1 MSATMDKTFTYDP
14 FSLEAMTRPADFY
27 KILREEY
34 PAYYIPEYD
43 SWAISR
49 FEDVWEG
56 FLDSENFTE
65 TEGQI
70 FSRDLL
76 RVHHRGNPPPQKLD
90 PHVDIFNNLD
100 PPYHT
105 RLRHAMTPP
114 LLKGNVNKLEADI
127 VRLTR
132 DRLAVLRDMGEFDL
146 NGDFASYVSAGA
158 VCLMLGIAQSQV
170 PRVIHLVNATVA
182 REPNQP
188 GFTEHGM
195 VAAGELVGDLVEI
208 IAARRVGK
216 GADNR
221 LVDGLLAV
229 DVTGRPL
236 TDLEIAHNL
245 VSILIGGSETLPKVF
260 AGGLLELSKHQDQ
273 LAEVASD
280 PANANPAFEEM
291 LRYSA
296 PAQWFGRTV
305 KNGRKL
311 AGVDLEPGQ
320 RVVLLIASANR
331 DWREYE
337 NPDAFIWNRKVR
349 RLLSFGIG
357 PHFCIGIHLARLEGQ
372 VMLREFLAN
381 FPKFEINPQAG
392 TWATSEFQIGWTKLP
407 VRIVK

>member
-1 MSATMDKTFTYDP
+1 MSATMEKSFHYDP

-27 KILREEY
+27 KILREDH
-34 PAYYIPEYD
+34 PAYYMPDYD

-49 FEDVWEG
+49 YADVWDG
-56 FLDSENFTE
+56 FLDAENFTE

-70 FSRDLL
+70 FSRELL

-90 PHVDIFNNLD
+90 PVDIFNNLD

-127 VRLTR
+127 IRLTR
-132 DRLAVLRDMGEFDL
+132 ERLAILREAGTFDL

-158 VCLMLGIAQSQV
+158 ICLMLGIAASEV
-170 PRVIHLVNATVA
+170 PRVIQLVNATVA

-188 GFTEHGM
+188 GFTEKGM
-195 VAAGELVGDLVEI
+195 VAAGELIGSLVEI
-208 IAARRVGK
+208 IAKRRLGQ
-216 GADNR
+216 GPENR
-221 LVDGLLAV
+221 LVDGMLAA

-236 TDLEIAHNL
+236 TDMEIAQNL
-245 VSILIGGSETLPKVF
+245 VSLLVGGSETLPKVF
-260 AGGLLELSKHQDQ
+260 AGGLLELSKHQNQ
-273 LAEVASD
+273 LAEVAAS
-280 PANANPAFEEM
+280 PANADTAFEEM

-305 KNGRKL
+305 KHARTL
-311 AGVDLEPGQ
+311 AGVQLEPGQ
-320 RVVLLIASANR
+320 RVILLIASANR
-331 DWREYE
+331 DWREFE
-337 NPDAFIWNRKVR
+337 NPDAFIWNRKAR
-349 RLLSFGIG
+349 RMLSFGIG

-381 FPKFEINPQAG
+381 FPKFEIDEGAG
-392 TWATSEFQIGWTKLP
+392 TWATSEFQVGWTRLP
-407 VRIVK
+407 VRVVK